1 MRVIISIL
9 PTLHVS
15 LITNDTGAVVLA
27 PDGSVRTHALL
38 PRDSVEELG
47 GICGM
52 LHLRA
57 RQGSCNIIF
66 LEHRWLKS
74 KTVQKSISLGLV
86 KWGEFY

>member
-1 MRVIISIL
+1 MQL
-9 PTLHVS
+9 PTQHVS
-15 LITNDTGAVVLA
+15 HITNNAGAVVLV

-57 RQGSCNIIF
+57 RQGSCNIMLFNIVD
-66 LEHRWLKS
+66 K
-74 KTVQKSISLGLV
+74 KQKGSTF
-86 KWGEFY
+86 K